1 MDGMAS
7 TIVQS
12 PPRPAALI
20 PPGAQP
26 GVQADM
32 RPAPQFPPPNRPR
45 RFGIAVR
52 IALGLSVMALLVVLI
67 GGVSMSSFRLFRAEV
82 TALSTNTLPEVIA
95 SADLHGSLQKLVAQL
110 PQLAAASSTPQRRS
124 IYDGLV
130 TELDS
135 MQLLVAR
142 MRGLLKEDG
151 TEDGERD
158 GNVRL
163 LEQTRST
170 LLILAATVADLN
182 AEVTRQIDHGDR
194 QAEAARGLSR
204 LAASM
209 ESMPDTGAWAAR
221 IGALMA
227 RAAGATQLDH
237 LSRLK
242 GEARAAER
250 TLAELALLSGTVP
263 DPTGQMMSTVQE
275 ELFSLLIAPGGL
287 FHSAIDRL
295 QARNRAQ
302 ALTGQARVLVETV
315 ERSTR
320 ALYDSIRDRSA
331 ERTDALA
338 QLIAERSR
346 TVMMLAGASI
356 ILAVGV
362 YFIFRRFLSSR
373 LVAMNRAVLA
383 RLSAGHGQIG
393 RDGGRESGR
402 DGARPR
408 ADGAAAAAPDPAA
421 QGAVPVPVDGD
432 DEITDIGASIRYF
445 IEEIDRRQRAL
456 AENERRFRDLVEGSI
471 QGIIIHRDFHPLY
484 ANDSFATMLGLT
496 VAEVMALPSLL
507 SLVPVEERNG
517 LIDNYDR
524 LLDGGAATPRR
535 RIRACR
541 PDGGSLWVEL
551 TGRRVDW
558 MDGPAIQAVVV
569 DVTREVEAEN
579 ALVQSRDAAE
589 RALCELKATQA
600 SLIQAEKM
608 ASLGQLVA
616 GVAHEVNTPIGIT
629 ITGASQLQ
637 ALIEELSDRHTAGA
651 LKKSDFQRFL
661 GDGMEMANLILS
673 NSTRAAN
680 LVQSF
685 KLVAVDQS
693 SDERRA
699 FLLRDYIDELLRS
712 LHPTYKARAA
722 LSISVDCPVDLELD
736 GYPGALSQILTNLIM
751 NALIHALDPE
761 QPGRIA
767 IVARPC
773 AGDMVEL
780 TVADDGNGIAPE
792 VLPKIFDPF
801 FTTRRGSGGSGLGL
815 HIVYNLVTGRL
826 HGTIGVESHPGQGTR
841 FTLRFPRVIDAT

>member
-7 TIVQS
+7 SIAES
-12 PPRPAALI
+12 PPRPGALI
-20 PPGAQP
+20 QSGAPPGAQP
-26 GVQADM
+26 QA
-32 RPAPQFPPPNRPR
+32 RPSPQFPPNRPR

-52 IALGLSVMALLVVLI
+52 ITLGLSVMALLVVLI

-82 TALSTNTLPEVIA
+82 TALSANTLPEVIA

-110 PQLAAASSTPQRRS
+110 PQLAAATSTPQRRS

-142 MRGLLKEDG
+142 MRGLMKESGND
-151 TEDGERD
+151 DVERD

-182 AEVTRQIDHGDR
+182 AEVTRQIEYGDR

-250 TLAELALLSGTVP
+250 TLAELARLSADAP

-275 ELFSLLIAPGGL
+275 ELFSLLIAPGGV

-320 ALYDSIRDRSA
+320 TLYDSIRDQSA
-331 ERTDALA
+331 QRTDALA
-338 QLIAERSR
+338 ELIAERSR
-346 TVMMLAGASI
+346 TVMILAGASI
-356 ILAVGV
+356 ILAVCV

-383 RLSAGHGQIG
+383 RLSAGHADAG
-393 RDGGRESGR
+393 RHRAAGTALHASGTQVQ
-402 DGARPR
+402 A
-408 ADGAAAAAPDPAA
+408 
-421 QGAVPVPVDGD
+421 PVPVDGD

-445 IEEIDRRQRAL
+445 IDEIDRRQQAL

-484 ANDSFATMLGLT
+484 ANDSFAAMLGLT
-496 VAEVMALPSLL
+496 VADVMALPSLL
-507 SLVPVEERNG
+507 ALVPVEERNG

-524 LLDGGAATPRR
+524 LLDGGSTPRR

-579 ALVQSRDAAE
+579 ALRQSRDAAE

-637 ALIEELSDRHTAGA
+637 ALIGELSDRHAASA

-661 GDGMEMANLILS
+661 SDGMEMANLILS

-712 LHPTYKARAA
+712 LHPTYKARTA
-722 LSISVDCPVDLELD
+722 LTISVDCPADLELD

-767 IVARPC
+767 ISARPC

-780 TVADDGNGIAPE
+780 SVADDGNGIAPE
-792 VLPKIFDPF
+792 VLPKVFDPF

-826 HGTIGVESHPGQGTR
+826 HGTIGVESRPGHGTR
-841 FTLRFPRVIDAT
+841 FTLRFPRVTDPA

>member
-1 MDGMAS
+1 MDGQLSSSLSSS
-7 TIVQS
+7 TVPGILQSSSAILQSTSAIVQS
-12 PPRPAALI
+12 PVRAAALTA
-20 PPGAQP
+20 PAPGAAP
-26 GVQADM
+26 G
-32 RPAPQFPPPNRPR
+32 PQTPPPIRTR

-52 IALGLSVMALLVVLI
+52 ITLGLSVMALLVVLI

-82 TALSTNTLPEVIA
+82 TVLSTNTLPEVIT
-95 SADLHGSLQKLVAQL
+95 SAELHGSLQKLVAQL
-110 PQLAAASSTPQRRS
+110 PQLAAANSTPQRRS

-142 MRGLLKEDG
+142 MRGLMKDNHGDG
-151 TEDGERD
+151 HGDGDGKERD

-182 AEVTRQIDHGDR
+182 AEVTRQIDYGDR
-194 QAEAARGLSR
+194 QAEAARALGR
-204 LAASM
+204 LATSM
-209 ESMPDTGAWAAR
+209 ESMPETGAWAAR

-227 RAAGATQLDH
+227 RAAGAMQLDH

-242 GEARAAER
+242 GEARAVER
-250 TLAELALLSGTVP
+250 TLAELARLSSGAP
-263 DPTGQMMSTVQE
+263 DPTGQMISTVQE
-275 ELFSLLIAPGGL
+275 ELFSLLVAPGGM
-287 FHSAIDRL
+287 FESAIDRL

-302 ALTGQARVLVETV
+302 ALTGQAQVLVETV
-315 ERSTR
+315 ERSTG
-320 ALYDSIRDRSA
+320 ALYDSIRDQSA

-338 QLIAERSR
+338 ELIAERTR

-356 ILAVGV
+356 LLAVGV

-383 RLSAGHGQIG
+383 RLSGNRPVAGGA
-393 RDGGRESGR
+393 GGT
-402 DGARPR
+402 
-408 ADGAAAAAPDPAA
+408 
-421 QGAVPVPVDGD
+421 VPVPVDGD

-445 IEEIDRRQRAL
+445 IDEIDRRQQAL
-456 AENERRFRDLVEGSI
+456 ADNERRFRDLVEGSI
-471 QGIIIHRDFHPLY
+471 QGIIIHRDFHALY
-484 ANDSFATMLGLT
+484 ANDSFAAMLGLT

-507 SLVPVEERNG
+507 SIVAVEARQSM
-517 LIDNYDR
+517 IDNYDH
-524 LLDGGAATPRR
+524 LLEGGQTTPRR

-541 PDGGSLWVEL
+541 PDGAELWVEL

-558 MDGPAIQAVVV
+558 MDGPAVQAVVV

-579 ALVQSRDAAE
+579 ALRQSRDAAE
-589 RALCELKATQA
+589 RALGELKATQA

-637 ALIEELSDRHTAGA
+637 ALIGELSDRHTANA

-661 GDGMEMANLILS
+661 SDGMEMANLILS

-712 LHPTYKARAA
+712 LHPTYKARTA
-722 LSISVDCPVDLELD
+722 LTIDIDCPADLELD

-751 NALIHALDPE
+751 NALVHALDPE
-761 QPGRIA
+761 QPGCIA
-767 IVARPC
+767 IAARVID
-773 AGDMVEL
+773 GDMVEL
-780 TVADDGNGIAPE
+780 SIADDGAGIAPE
-792 VLPKIFDPF
+792 VLPKVFDPF
-801 FTTRRGSGGSGLGL
+801 FTTRRGAGGSGLGL

-826 HGTIGVESHPGQGTR
+826 HGTIGVESRPGDGTR
-841 FTLRFPRVIDAT
+841 FTLRFPRVTAAA

>member
-1 MDGMAS
+1 MSGLSSTALPAS
-7 TIVQS
+7 DAVVIDNTA
-12 PPRPAALI
+12 RR
-20 PPGAQP
+20 
-26 GVQADM
+26 M
-32 RPAPQFPPPNRPR
+32 PQTPPPKRRR
-45 RFGIAVR
+45 RFGIALR
-52 IALGLSVMALLVVLI
+52 ITLGLSVMALLVLLI

-82 TALSTNTLPEVIA
+82 AVLSTNTLPEVIT
-95 SADLHGSLQKLVAQL
+95 SAELHGSLQKLVAQL
-110 PQLAAASSTPQRRS
+110 PQLAAAASTPQRRS

-142 MRGLLKEDG
+142 MRGLMKEGDPG
-151 TEDGERD
+151 AGERD

-182 AEVTRQIDHGDR
+182 AEVTRQIDYGDR
-194 QAEAARGLSR
+194 QAEAARALSR
-204 LAASM
+204 LAAAI

-242 GEARAAER
+242 GEARSAER
-250 TLAELALLSGTVP
+250 TLAELARLSGGAP

-275 ELFSLLIAPGGL
+275 ELFSLLVAPGGL
-287 FHSAIDRL
+287 FESAIDRL

-302 ALTGQARVLVETV
+302 ALTGQAQVLVETV

-320 ALYDSIRDRSA
+320 ALYNSIRDQSA

-338 QLIAERSR
+338 ALIAERTR
-346 TVMMLAGASI
+346 TVMVLAATSLL
-356 ILAVGV
+356 LAVCV
-362 YFIFRRFLSSR
+362 YFFFRRFLSTR

-383 RLSAGHGQIG
+383 RLSGNRQPPHCGI
-393 RDGGRESGR
+393 
-402 DGARPR
+402 
-408 ADGAAAAAPDPAA
+408 AAPAGLP
-421 QGAVPVPVDGD
+421 VRVPVDGD

-445 IEEIDRRQRAL
+445 IEEIDRRQQAL
-456 AENERRFRDLVEGSI
+456 ADNERRFRDLVEGSI
-471 QGIIIHRDFHPLY
+471 QGIVIHRDFHVLY
-484 ANDSFATMLGLT
+484 ANDSFAAMLGMT
-496 VAEVMALPSLL
+496 VAEVVALPSLL
-507 SLVPVEERNG
+507 SVVAATERQA
-517 LIDNYDR
+517 LIEGYDR
-524 LLDGGAATPRR
+524 LLENGQSTPRR

-541 PDGGSLWVEL
+541 SDGAGLWVEL

-569 DVTREVEAEN
+569 DVTREVEAEH
-579 ALVQSRDAAE
+579 ALRQSRDAAE
-589 RALCELKATQA
+589 RALDELKATQA

-637 ALIEELSDRHTAGA
+637 TLIGELSDRHTANA

-661 GDGMEMANLILS
+661 SDGMEMASLILS

-693 SDERRA
+693 SDERRP

-712 LHPTYKARAA
+712 LHPTYKARTA
-722 LSISVDCPVDLELD
+722 LTIDVACPADLELD

-751 NALIHALDPE
+751 NALVHALDPE

-767 IVARPC
+767 IAARLLGP
-773 AGDMVEL
+773 DMVEL
-780 TVADDGNGIAPE
+780 SVGDDGNGIAPD

-801 FTTRRGSGGSGLGL
+801 FTTRRGAGGSGLGL

-826 HGTIGVESHPGQGTR
+826 HGTIGVESHPGEGTR
-841 FTLRFPRVIDAT
+841 FTLRFPRVTATA

>member
-1 MDGMAS
+1 MDGLSS
-7 TIVQS
+7 TALSS
-12 PPRPAALI
+12 PPLPARDAAVMDDTARRK
-20 PPGAQP
+20 P
-26 GVQADM
+26 QA
-32 RPAPQFPPPNRPR
+32 PPPNGRR

-52 IALGLSVMALLVVLI
+52 ITLGLSVMALLVLLI

-82 TALSTNTLPEVIA
+82 AALSTNTLPEVIT
-95 SADLHGSLQKLVAQL
+95 SAELHGSLQKLVAQL
-110 PQLAAASSTPQRRS
+110 PQLAAAASTPQRRS

-142 MRGLLKEDG
+142 MRGLMKEGDPG
-151 TEDGERD
+151 AGERD

-182 AEVTRQIDHGDR
+182 AEVTRQIEYGDR
-194 QAEAARGLSR
+194 QAEAARALSR
-204 LAASM
+204 LAAAI

-227 RAAGATQLDH
+227 RAAGATQLEH

-242 GEARAAER
+242 GEARSAER
-250 TLAELALLSGTVP
+250 TLAELARLSGGAP

-275 ELFSLLIAPGGL
+275 ELFSLLVAPGGL
-287 FHSAIDRL
+287 FESAIDRL

-302 ALTGQARVLVETV
+302 ALTGQAQVLVETV

-320 ALYDSIRDRSA
+320 TLYDSIRDQSA

-338 QLIAERSR
+338 ALIAERTR
-346 TVMMLAGASI
+346 TVMMLAGTSLL
-356 ILAVGV
+356 LAVCV
-362 YFIFRRFLSSR
+362 YFFFRRFLSTR

-383 RLSAGHGQIG
+383 RLSGNRQLPHG
-393 RDGGRESGR
+393 
-402 DGARPR
+402 
-408 ADGAAAAAPDPAA
+408 GAAAPVDPP
-421 QGAVPVPVDGD
+421 VPVPVDGD

-445 IEEIDRRQRAL
+445 IDEIDRRQQAL
-456 AENERRFRDLVEGSI
+456 ADNERRFRDLVEGSI
-471 QGIIIHRDFHPLY
+471 QGIVIHRDFHVLY
-484 ANDSFATMLGLT
+484 ANDSFAAMLGMT
-496 VAEVMALPSLL
+496 VAEVVALPSLL
-507 SLVPVEERNG
+507 SVVAVTERQR
-517 LIDNYDR
+517 LIENYDR
-524 LLDGGAATPRR
+524 LLENGQSTPRR

-541 PDGGSLWVEL
+541 PDGAGLWVEL

-569 DVTREVEAEN
+569 DVTREVEAEH
-579 ALVQSRDAAE
+579 ALRQSRDAAE
-589 RALCELKATQA
+589 RALDELKATQA

-637 ALIEELSDRHTAGA
+637 ALIGELSDRHTANA

-661 GDGMEMANLILS
+661 SDGMEMANLILS

-693 SDERRA
+693 SDERRP

-712 LHPTYKARAA
+712 LHPTYKARIA
-722 LSISVDCPVDLELD
+722 LTIDVACPADLELD

-751 NALIHALDPE
+751 NALVHALDPE
-761 QPGRIA
+761 KPGRIA
-767 IVARPC
+767 IAARMLGP
-773 AGDMVEL
+773 DMVEL
-780 TVADDGNGIAPE
+780 SVADDGNGIAAD

-801 FTTRRGSGGSGLGL
+801 FTTRRGAGGSGLGL

-826 HGTIGVESHPGQGTR
+826 HGTIGVESRPGEGTR
-841 FTLRFPRVIDAT
+841 FTLRFPRVTAAT

>member
-1 MDGMAS
+1 MDGQLS
-7 TIVQS
+7 TSLSPSAVRSTANTVRSTANTVRSTSNTVRSTSTVVQS
-12 PPRPAALI
+12 PARAATL
-20 PPGAQP
+20 
-26 GVQADM
+26 
-32 RPAPQFPPPNRPR
+32 PAPATGVTPGPQTPPNRTR

-52 IALGLSVMALLVVLI
+52 ITLGLSVMALLVVLI

-82 TALSTNTLPEVIA
+82 TALSSNTLPEVIT
-95 SADLHGSLQKLVAQL
+95 SAELHGSLQKLVAQL
-110 PQLAAASSTPQRRS
+110 PQLAAATSTPQRRS

-142 MRGLLKEDG
+142 MRGLMKEDVG
-151 TEDGERD
+151 DGKKRD

-182 AEVTRQIDHGDR
+182 AEVTRQIDYGDR
-194 QAEAARGLSR
+194 QAEAARALGR

-209 ESMPDTGAWAAR
+209 ESMPETGAWAAR

-227 RAAGATQLDH
+227 RAAGAMQLDH

-242 GEARAAER
+242 GEARSVER
-250 TLAELALLSGTVP
+250 ALADLSRLSAGAP
-263 DPTGQMMSTVQE
+263 DTTGQMMSTVQE
-275 ELFSLLIAPGGL
+275 ELFSLLVAQGGM
-287 FHSAIDRL
+287 FESAIDRL

-302 ALTGQARVLVETV
+302 ALTGQAQVLVETV
-315 ERSTR
+315 ERSTG
-320 ALYDSIRDRSA
+320 ALYDSIRDQSA

-338 QLIAERSR
+338 ELIAERTR

-356 ILAVGV
+356 LLAVGV

-383 RLSAGHGQIG
+383 RLSGNRQAGG
-393 RDGGRESGR
+393 
-402 DGARPR
+402 
-408 ADGAAAAAPDPAA
+408 GAA
-421 QGAVPVPVDGD
+421 GTVPVPVDGD

-445 IEEIDRRQRAL
+445 IDEIDRRQQAL
-456 AENERRFRDLVEGSI
+456 ADNERRFRDLVEGSI
-471 QGIIIHRDFHPLY
+471 QGIIIHRDFHALY
-484 ANDSFATMLGLT
+484 ANDSFAAMLGLT

-507 SLVPVEERNG
+507 SVVAVEARQSM
-517 LIDNYDR
+517 IDNYDH
-524 LLDGGAATPRR
+524 LLEGGQSTPRR

-541 PDGGSLWVEL
+541 PDGAELWVEL

-558 MDGPAIQAVVV
+558 MDGPAVQAVVV

-579 ALVQSRDAAE
+579 ALRQSRDAAE
-589 RALCELKATQA
+589 RALDELRATQA

-637 ALIEELSDRHTAGA
+637 ALIGELSDRHTANA

-661 GDGMEMANLILS
+661 SDGMEMANLILS

-712 LHPTYKARAA
+712 LHPTYKTRTA
-722 LSISVDCPVDLELD
+722 LTIDIDCPADLELD
-736 GYPGALSQILTNLIM
+736 GYPGALSQILTNLVM
-751 NALIHALDPE
+751 NALVHALDPE
-761 QPGRIA
+761 QPGRITIA
-767 IVARPC
+767 ARVMD
-773 AGDMVEL
+773 GDMVEL
-780 TVADDGNGIAPE
+780 SIGDDGAGIAPE
-792 VLPKIFDPF
+792 VLPKVFDPF

-826 HGTIGVESHPGQGTR
+826 HGTIGVESRPGEGTR
-841 FTLRFPRVIDAT
+841 FTLRFPRVTAAA

>member
-7 TIVQS
+7 SIAES
-12 PPRPAALI
+12 PPRSGALTR
-20 PPGAQP
+20 PGPQPGTLPGA
-26 GVQADM
+26 
-32 RPAPQFPPPNRPR
+32 RPSPQFPPPNRPR

-52 IALGLSVMALLVVLI
+52 ITLGLSVMALLVVLI
-67 GGVSMSSFRLFRAEV
+67 GVVSMSSFRLFRAEV
-82 TALSTNTLPEVIA
+82 TALSTTTLPEVIA

-110 PQLAAASSTPQRRS
+110 PQLAAATSTPQRRS

-142 MRGLLKEDG
+142 MRGLMKESG
-151 TEDGERD
+151 NEDGERD

-182 AEVTRQIDHGDR
+182 AEVTRQIDYGDR

-204 LAASM
+204 LAASI
-209 ESMPDTGAWAAR
+209 ESMPDTGAWAVR

-250 TLAELALLSGTVP
+250 TLADLARLSADAP
-263 DPTGQMMSTVQE
+263 DTTGQMMSTVQE
-275 ELFSLLIAPGGL
+275 ELFSLLVAPGGL

-320 ALYDSIRDRSA
+320 TLYDSIRDQSA
-331 ERTDALA
+331 QRTDALA
-338 QLIAERSR
+338 ELIAERSR

-356 ILAVGV
+356 ILAICV
-362 YFIFRRFLSSR
+362 YFIFRHFLSSR

-383 RLSAGHGQIG
+383 RLSASQEDAG
-393 RDGGRESGR
+393 RQRS
-402 DGARPR
+402 
-408 ADGAAAAAPDPAA
+408 DGAAPA
-421 QGAVPVPVDGD
+421 GPGTKGPVPMPVPVPVDGD
-432 DEITDIGASIRYF
+432 DEITDIGGSIRFF
-445 IEEIDRRQRAL
+445 IDEIDRRQRAL

-484 ANDSFATMLGLT
+484 ANDSFAAMLGLT

-507 SLVPVEERNG
+507 SLVPVDERNG

-524 LLDGGAATPRR
+524 LLDGGSTPRR

-579 ALVQSRDAAE
+579 ALRQSRDAAE

-637 ALIEELSDRHTAGA
+637 ALIEELSQRHAAGA

-661 GDGMEMANLILS
+661 SDGVEMANLILS

-712 LHPTYKARAA
+712 LHPTYKTRAA
-722 LSISVDCPVDLELD
+722 LTIAVDCPADLELD

-767 IVARPC
+767 ISARPC

-780 TVADDGNGIAPE
+780 SVADDGNGIAAE

-841 FTLRFPRVIDAT
+841 FTLHFPRVIDAA

>member
-1 MDGMAS
+1 MSGLSSTALPAS
-7 TIVQS
+7 DAVVIDNTA
-12 PPRPAALI
+12 RR
-20 PPGAQP
+20 
-26 GVQADM
+26 M
-32 RPAPQFPPPNRPR
+32 PQTPPPKRRR
-45 RFGIAVR
+45 RFGIALR
-52 IALGLSVMALLVVLI
+52 ITLGLSVMALLVLLI

-82 TALSTNTLPEVIA
+82 AALSTNTLPEVIT
-95 SADLHGSLQKLVAQL
+95 SAELHGSLQKLVAQL
-110 PQLAAASSTPQRRS
+110 PQLAAAASTPQRRS

-142 MRGLLKEDG
+142 MRGLMKEGDPG
-151 TEDGERD
+151 AGERD

-182 AEVTRQIDHGDR
+182 AEVTRQIDYGDR
-194 QAEAARGLSR
+194 QAEAARALSR
-204 LAASM
+204 LAAAI

-242 GEARAAER
+242 GEARSAER
-250 TLAELALLSGTVP
+250 TLAELARLSGGAP

-275 ELFSLLIAPGGL
+275 ELFSLLVSPGGL
-287 FHSAIDRL
+287 FESAIDRL

-302 ALTGQARVLVETV
+302 ALTGQAQVLVETV

-320 ALYDSIRDRSA
+320 TLYDSIRDQSA

-338 QLIAERSR
+338 ALIAERTR
-346 TVMMLAGASI
+346 TVMVLAGTSLL
-356 ILAVGV
+356 LAVCV
-362 YFIFRRFLSSR
+362 YFFFRRFLSTR

-383 RLSAGHGQIG
+383 RLSGNRQPPHCGI
-393 RDGGRESGR
+393 
-402 DGARPR
+402 
-408 ADGAAAAAPDPAA
+408 AAPAGLPVPVDQP
-421 QGAVPVPVDGD
+421 VPVPVDGD

-445 IEEIDRRQRAL
+445 IEEIDRRQQAL
-456 AENERRFRDLVEGSI
+456 ADNERRFRDLVEGSI
-471 QGIIIHRDFHPLY
+471 QGIVIHRDFHVLY
-484 ANDSFATMLGLT
+484 ANDSFAAMLGMT
-496 VAEVMALPSLL
+496 VTEVVALPSLL
-507 SLVPVEERNG
+507 SVVVATERQA
-517 LIDNYDR
+517 LIEGYDR
-524 LLDGGAATPRR
+524 LLENGQSTPRR

-541 PDGGSLWVEL
+541 SDGAGLWVEL

-569 DVTREVEAEN
+569 DVTREVEAEH
-579 ALVQSRDAAE
+579 ALRQSRDAAE
-589 RALCELKATQA
+589 RALDQLKATQA

-637 ALIEELSDRHTAGA
+637 ALIGELSDRHTANA

-661 GDGMEMANLILS
+661 SDGMEMASLILS

-693 SDERRA
+693 SDERRP

-712 LHPTYKARAA
+712 LHPTYKARTA
-722 LSISVDCPVDLELD
+722 LAIDVACPADLELD

-751 NALIHALDPE
+751 NALVHALDPE

-767 IVARPC
+767 IAARLLGP
-773 AGDMVEL
+773 DMVEL
-780 TVADDGNGIAPE
+780 SVADDGNGIAPD

-801 FTTRRGSGGSGLGL
+801 FTTRRGAGGSGLGL

-826 HGTIGVESHPGQGTR
+826 HGTIVVDSRPGEGTR
-841 FTLRFPRVIDAT
+841 FTLRFPRVTAGA

>member
-1 MDGMAS
+1 MPVHDAAVIDN
-7 TIVQS
+7 TARR
-12 PPRPAALI
+12 RP
-20 PPGAQP
+20 
-26 GVQADM
+26 QA
-32 RPAPQFPPPNRPR
+32 PPPSRRR

-52 IALGLSVMALLVVLI
+52 ITLGLSVMALLVLLI

-82 TALSTNTLPEVIA
+82 AALSTNTLPEVIT
-95 SADLHGSLQKLVAQL
+95 SAELHGSLQKLVAQL
-110 PQLAAASSTPQRRS
+110 PQLAAAASTPQRRS

-142 MRGLLKEDG
+142 MRGLMKEGDPG
-151 TEDGERD
+151 AGERD

-182 AEVTRQIDHGDR
+182 AEVTRQIDYGDR
-194 QAEAARGLSR
+194 QAEAARALSR
-204 LAASM
+204 LAAAI

-242 GEARAAER
+242 GEARSAER
-250 TLAELALLSGTVP
+250 TLAELARLSGGAP

-275 ELFSLLIAPGGL
+275 ELFSLLVAPGGL
-287 FHSAIDRL
+287 FESAIDRL

-302 ALTGQARVLVETV
+302 ALTGQAQVLVETV

-320 ALYDSIRDRSA
+320 TLYDSIRDQSA

-338 QLIAERSR
+338 ALIAERTR
-346 TVMMLAGASI
+346 TVMVLAGTSLL
-356 ILAVGV
+356 LAVCV
-362 YFIFRRFLSSR
+362 YFFFRRFLSTR

-383 RLSAGHGQIG
+383 RLSGSRQSLHRGI
-393 RDGGRESGR
+393 
-402 DGARPR
+402 
-408 ADGAAAAAPDPAA
+408 AAPAGPP
-421 QGAVPVPVDGD
+421 VPVPVDGD

-445 IEEIDRRQRAL
+445 IEEIDRRQQAV
-456 AENERRFRDLVEGSI
+456 ADNERRFRDLVEGSI
-471 QGIIIHRDFHPLY
+471 QGIVIHRDFHVLY
-484 ANDSFATMLGLT
+484 ANDSFAAMLGMT
-496 VAEVMALPSLL
+496 VAEVVALPSLL
-507 SLVPVEERNG
+507 SVVAVAERQA
-517 LIDNYDR
+517 LIEGYDR
-524 LLDGGAATPRR
+524 LLENGQSTPRR

-541 PDGGSLWVEL
+541 SDGAGLWVEL

-569 DVTREVEAEN
+569 DVTREVEAEH
-579 ALVQSRDAAE
+579 ALRQSRDAAE
-589 RALCELKATQA
+589 RALDELKATQA

-637 ALIEELSDRHTAGA
+637 ALIGELSDRHTANA

-661 GDGMEMANLILS
+661 SDGMEMASLILS

-693 SDERRA
+693 SDERRP

-712 LHPTYKARAA
+712 LHPTYKARTA
-722 LSISVDCPVDLELD
+722 LAIDVACPADLELD

-751 NALIHALDPE
+751 NALVHALDPE

-767 IVARPC
+767 IAARLLGP
-773 AGDMVEL
+773 DMVEL
-780 TVADDGNGIAPE
+780 SVGDDGNGIAPD

-801 FTTRRGSGGSGLGL
+801 FTTRRGAGGSGLGL

-826 HGTIGVESHPGQGTR
+826 HGTIGVESRPGEGTR
-841 FTLRFPRVIDAT
+841 FTLRFPRVTAGA

>member
-1 MDGMAS
+1 MDGFS
-7 TIVQS
+7 TTALPV
-12 PPRPAALI
+12 PDTAALDRTMRRE
-20 PPGAQP
+20 P
-26 GVQADM
+26 QA
-32 RPAPQFPPPNRPR
+32 PPPNRMR

-52 IALGLSVMALLVVLI
+52 ITLGLSVMALLVVLI

-82 TALSTNTLPEVIA
+82 TALSANTLPEVIT
-95 SADLHGSLQKLVAQL
+95 SAELHGSLQKLVAQL
-110 PQLAAASSTPQRRS
+110 PQLAAANSTPQRRS

-142 MRGLLKEDG
+142 MRGLIKESHEDG
-151 TEDGERD
+151 KERD

-182 AEVTRQIDHGDR
+182 AEVTRQIEHGDR
-194 QAEAARGLSR
+194 QAEAARALGR

-209 ESMPDTGAWAAR
+209 ENMPDTGAWAAR

-227 RAAGATQLDH
+227 RAAGAMQLDH

-242 GEARAAER
+242 GEARAVEHA
-250 TLAELALLSGTVP
+250 LAQLARLSAGAP

-275 ELFSLLIAPGGL
+275 ELFSLLVAPGGM
-287 FHSAIDRL
+287 FESAIDRL

-302 ALTGQARVLVETV
+302 ALTGQAQVLVETV
-315 ERSTR
+315 ERSTG
-320 ALYDSIRDRSA
+320 ALYDSIRDQSA

-338 QLIAERSR
+338 ELIAERTH
-346 TVMMLAGASI
+346 TVMLLAGASI
-356 ILAVGV
+356 LLAVCV

-373 LVAMNRAVLA
+373 LVAMNRAVLT
-383 RLSAGHGQIG
+383 RLSGNRQAGG
-393 RDGGRESGR
+393 
-402 DGARPR
+402 
-408 ADGAAAAAPDPAA
+408 GAAGTVPA
-421 QGAVPVPVDGD
+421 PVPVDGD

-445 IEEIDRRQRAL
+445 IDEIDRRQQAL
-456 AENERRFRDLVEGSI
+456 ADNERRFRDLVEGSI
-471 QGIIIHRDFHPLY
+471 QGIIVHRDFHALY
-484 ANDSFATMLGLT
+484 ANDSFAAMLGLT

-507 SLVPVEERNG
+507 SVVAVEARQSM
-517 LIDNYDR
+517 IDNYDR
-524 LLDGGAATPRR
+524 LLEGGQSTPRR

-541 PDGGSLWVEL
+541 PDGAELWVEL

-558 MDGPAIQAVVV
+558 RDGPAVQAVVV

-579 ALVQSRDAAE
+579 ALRQSRDAAE
-589 RALCELKATQA
+589 RALGELKATQA

-637 ALIEELSDRHTAGA
+637 ALIGELSDRHTANA

-661 GDGMEMANLILS
+661 SDGMEMASLILS

-685 KLVAVDQS
+685 KMVAVDQS

-722 LSISVDCPVDLELD
+722 LTIDIDCPADLELD

-751 NALIHALDPE
+751 NALVHALDPE
-761 QPGRIA
+761 EPGRIA
-767 IVARPC
+767 IAARVME
-773 AGDMVEL
+773 GDMVEL
-780 TVADDGNGIAPE
+780 AIGDNGAGIAPE
-792 VLPKIFDPF
+792 VLPKVFDPF

-826 HGTIGVESHPGQGTR
+826 HGTIGVESRPGEGTR
-841 FTLRFPRVIDAT
+841 FTLRFPRVTAAA

>member
-1 MDGMAS
+1 MSGLSSTALPAS
-7 TIVQS
+7 DAVVIDNTA
-12 PPRPAALI
+12 RR
-20 PPGAQP
+20 
-26 GVQADM
+26 M
-32 RPAPQFPPPNRPR
+32 PQTPPPKRRR

-52 IALGLSVMALLVVLI
+52 ITLGLSVMALLVLLI

-82 TALSTNTLPEVIA
+82 AALSTNTLPEVIT
-95 SADLHGSLQKLVAQL
+95 SAELHGSLQKLVAQL
-110 PQLAAASSTPQRRS
+110 PQLAAAASTPQRRS

-142 MRGLLKEDG
+142 MRGLMKEGDPG
-151 TEDGERD
+151 AGERD

-182 AEVTRQIDHGDR
+182 AEVTRQIDYGDR
-194 QAEAARGLSR
+194 QAEAARALSR
-204 LAASM
+204 LAAAI

-242 GEARAAER
+242 GEARSAER
-250 TLAELALLSGTVP
+250 TLAELARLSGGAP

-275 ELFSLLIAPGGL
+275 ELFSLLVAPGGL
-287 FHSAIDRL
+287 FESAIDRL

-302 ALTGQARVLVETV
+302 ALTGQAQVLVETV

-320 ALYDSIRDRSA
+320 ALYDSIRDQSA

-338 QLIAERSR
+338 ALIAERTR
-346 TVMMLAGASI
+346 TVMVLAATSLL
-356 ILAVGV
+356 LAVCV
-362 YFIFRRFLSSR
+362 YFFFRRFLSTR

-383 RLSAGHGQIG
+383 RLSGNRQSPHCGI
-393 RDGGRESGR
+393 
-402 DGARPR
+402 
-408 ADGAAAAAPDPAA
+408 AAPAGLP
-421 QGAVPVPVDGD
+421 VPVPVDGD

-445 IEEIDRRQRAL
+445 IEEIDRRQQAL
-456 AENERRFRDLVEGSI
+456 ADNERRFRDLVEGSI
-471 QGIIIHRDFHPLY
+471 QGIVIHRDFHVLY
-484 ANDSFATMLGLT
+484 ANDSFAAMLGMT
-496 VAEVMALPSLL
+496 VTEVVALPSLL
-507 SLVPVEERNG
+507 SVVAATERQA
-517 LIDNYDR
+517 LIEGYDR
-524 LLDGGAATPRR
+524 LLENGQSTPRR

-541 PDGGSLWVEL
+541 SDGAGLWVEL

-569 DVTREVEAEN
+569 DVTREVEAEH
-579 ALVQSRDAAE
+579 ALRQSRDAAE
-589 RALCELKATQA
+589 RALDQLKATQA

-637 ALIEELSDRHTAGA
+637 ALIGELSDRHTANA

-661 GDGMEMANLILS
+661 SDGMEMASLILS

-693 SDERRA
+693 SDERRP

-712 LHPTYKARAA
+712 LHPTYKARTA
-722 LSISVDCPVDLELD
+722 LTIEVACPADLELD

-751 NALIHALDPE
+751 NALVHALDPE

-767 IVARPC
+767 IAARLLGP
-773 AGDMVEL
+773 DMVEL
-780 TVADDGNGIAPE
+780 SVGDDGNGIAPD

-801 FTTRRGSGGSGLGL
+801 FTTRRGAGGSGLGL

-826 HGTIGVESHPGQGTR
+826 HGTIGVESRPGEGTR
-841 FTLRFPRVIDAT
+841 FTLRFPRVTAAA

>member
-1 MDGMAS
+1 M
-7 TIVQS
+7 
-12 PPRPAALI
+12 PE
-20 PPGAQP
+20 PGARHHSQ
-26 GVQADM
+26 M
-32 RPAPQFPPPNRPR
+32 PPPNRTR
-45 RFGIAVR
+45 RFGITMR
-52 IALGLSVMALLVVLI
+52 ITLGLSVMALLVLLI
-67 GGVSMSSFRLFRAEV
+67 GGVSMSSFRLFRTEV
-82 TALSTNTLPEVIA
+82 TALSTNTLPEVIT
-95 SADLHGSLQKLVAQL
+95 SAELHGSLQKLVAQL
-110 PQLAAASSTPQRRS
+110 PQLATATSTPQRRS

-130 TELDS
+130 TELDA

-142 MRGLLKEDG
+142 MRGLMKESRADG
-151 TEDGERD
+151 GDHD

-182 AEVTRQIDHGDR
+182 AEVTRQIAYGDH
-194 QAEAARGLSR
+194 QAEAARALSR

-209 ESMPDTGAWAAR
+209 ESLPDTGAWAAR
-221 IGALMA
+221 VGALMA

-242 GEARAAER
+242 GEARSAER
-250 TLAELALLSGTVP
+250 ALSDLSRLPGGAT
-263 DPTGQMMSTVQE
+263 DSIGQMMSTIQD
-275 ELFSLLIAPGGL
+275 ELFSLLVAPDGL
-287 FHSAIDRL
+287 FESAIERL
-295 QARNRAQ
+295 QARNRSM
-302 ALTGQARVLVETV
+302 ALTGQAQVLVETV

-320 ALYDSIRDRSA
+320 ALYDSIRDQSA
-331 ERTDALA
+331 ERTEALVA
-338 QLIAERSR
+338 LIAERTR
-346 TVMMLAGASI
+346 AVMMLAGTSVV
-356 ILAVGV
+356 LAVCV

-383 RLSAGHGQIG
+383 RLSGQRELSHGM
-393 RDGGRESGR
+393 GGP
-402 DGARPR
+402 AT
-408 ADGAAAAAPDPAA
+408 APVPL
-421 QGAVPVPVDGD
+421 PVPVDGD

-445 IEEIDRRQRAL
+445 IEEIDRRQQAL
-456 AENERRFRDLVEGSI
+456 ADNERRFRDLVEGSI
-471 QGIIIHRDFHPLY
+471 QGIVIHRDFHPLY
-484 ANDSFATMLGLT
+484 ANDSFAAMLGLT
-496 VAEVMALPSLL
+496 VAEVLALPSLL
-507 SLVPVEERNG
+507 STAAVAERQPM
-517 LIDNYDR
+517 IDSYDR
-524 LLDGGAATPRR
+524 LLESGEPLPRR

-541 PDGGSLWVEL
+541 PDGAGLWVEM

-558 MDGPAIQAVVV
+558 LDGPAIQAVVV
-569 DVTREVEAEN
+569 DVTREVEAED
-579 ALVQSRDAAE
+579 ALRQSRDAAE
-589 RALCELKATQA
+589 RALWELKATQA

-637 ALIEELSDRHTAGA
+637 ALIGELSDRHTASA

-661 GDGMEMANLILS
+661 HDGMEMANLILS

-712 LHPTYKARAA
+712 LHPTYKARTA
-722 LSISVDCPVDLELD
+722 LTIAVDCPADLELD

-751 NALIHALDPE
+751 NALVHALDPD
-761 QPGRIA
+761 QPGRITIA
-767 IVARPC
+767 ARPLD
-773 AGDMVEL
+773 GDMVEL
-780 TVADDGNGIAPE
+780 SLGDDGNGIAPE
-792 VLPKIFDPF
+792 ILPKIFDPF

-826 HGTIGVESHPGQGTR
+826 HGGIGVESRPGEGTR
-841 FTLRFPRVIDAT
+841 FTLRFPRVTAAV

>member
-1 MDGMAS
+1 MDGLSS
-7 TIVQS
+7 TALSS
-12 PPRPAALI
+12 PPLPARDAAVMDGTARRK
-20 PPGAQP
+20 P
-26 GVQADM
+26 QA
-32 RPAPQFPPPNRPR
+32 PPPSRRR
-45 RFGIAVR
+45 RFGIALR
-52 IALGLSVMALLVVLI
+52 ITLGLSVMALLVLLI

-82 TALSTNTLPEVIA
+82 AALSTNTLPEVIT
-95 SADLHGSLQKLVAQL
+95 SAELHGSLQKLVAQL
-110 PQLAAASSTPQRRS
+110 PQLAGAASTPQRRS

-142 MRGLLKEDG
+142 MRGLMKEGDPG
-151 TEDGERD
+151 AGERD

-182 AEVTRQIDHGDR
+182 AEVTRQIDYGDR
-194 QAEAARGLSR
+194 QAEAARALSR
-204 LAASM
+204 LAAAI

-242 GEARAAER
+242 GEARSAER
-250 TLAELALLSGTVP
+250 TLAELARLSGGAP

-275 ELFSLLIAPGGL
+275 ELFSLLVAPGGL
-287 FHSAIDRL
+287 FESAIDRL

-302 ALTGQARVLVETV
+302 ALTGQAQVLVETV

-320 ALYDSIRDRSA
+320 ALYDSIRDQSA

-338 QLIAERSR
+338 ALIAERTR
-346 TVMMLAGASI
+346 TVMVLAATSLL
-356 ILAVGV
+356 LAVCV
-362 YFIFRRFLSSR
+362 YFFFRRFLSTR

-383 RLSAGHGQIG
+383 RLSGNRQSPQCGI
-393 RDGGRESGR
+393 
-402 DGARPR
+402 
-408 ADGAAAAAPDPAA
+408 AAPAGRPVPVDR
-421 QGAVPVPVDGD
+421 QVPVPVDGD

-445 IEEIDRRQRAL
+445 IEEIDRRQQAL
-456 AENERRFRDLVEGSI
+456 ADNERRFRDLVEGSI
-471 QGIIIHRDFHPLY
+471 QGIVIHRDFHVLY
-484 ANDSFATMLGLT
+484 ANDSFAAMLGMT
-496 VAEVMALPSLL
+496 VTEVVALPSLL
-507 SLVPVEERNG
+507 SVVATTERQA
-517 LIDNYDR
+517 LIEGYDR
-524 LLDGGAATPRR
+524 LLENGQSTPRR

-541 PDGGSLWVEL
+541 SDGAGLWVEL

-569 DVTREVEAEN
+569 DVTREVEAEH
-579 ALVQSRDAAE
+579 ALRQSRDAAE
-589 RALCELKATQA
+589 RALDELKATQA

-637 ALIEELSDRHTAGA
+637 ALIGELSDRHTANA

-661 GDGMEMANLILS
+661 SDGMEMASLILS

-693 SDERRA
+693 SDERRP

-712 LHPTYKARAA
+712 LHPTYKARTA
-722 LSISVDCPVDLELD
+722 LTIDVACPADLELD

-751 NALIHALDPE
+751 NALVHALDPE

-767 IVARPC
+767 IAARLLGP
-773 AGDMVEL
+773 DMVEL
-780 TVADDGNGIAPE
+780 SVGDDGNGIAPD

-801 FTTRRGSGGSGLGL
+801 FTTRRGAGGSGLGL

-826 HGTIGVESHPGQGTR
+826 HGAIGVESHPGEGTR
-841 FTLRFPRVIDAT
+841 FTLRFPRVTAGA

>member
-1 MDGMAS
+1 MAS
-7 TIVQS
+7 LIA
-12 PPRPAALI
+12 PIAAAASDALA
-20 PPGAQP
+20 GF
-26 GVQADM
+26 GT
-32 RPAPQFPPPNRPR
+32 APVPTPPPNRRR

-52 IALGLSVMALLVVLI
+52 ITIGLSVMALLVVLI
-67 GGVSMSSFRLFRAEV
+67 GGLSMSSFRLFRAEV
-82 TALSTNTLPEVIA
+82 TALSTNTLPEVIT

-110 PQLAAASSTPQRRS
+110 PQLAAATSTPQRRS

-142 MRGLLKEDG
+142 MRGLFKEGGVADA
-151 TEDGERD
+151 ERD

-182 AEVTRQIDHGDR
+182 AEVTRQIEYGDR
-194 QAEAARGLSR
+194 QTEAARGLGR
-204 LAASM
+204 LALSM
-209 ESMPDTGAWAAR
+209 DSTPDATGAWAVR
-221 IGALMA
+221 VGALMA
-227 RAAGATQLDH
+227 RVAGAMQLDH

-250 TLAELALLSGTVP
+250 TLTDLARIATNTP
-263 DPTGQMMSTVQE
+263 DPTGPLMATMQE
-275 ELFSLLIAPGGL
+275 ELSSLLVAPGGL
-287 FHSAIDRL
+287 FDSAVERL

-302 ALTGQARVLVETV
+302 ALTAQSRVLVETV

-320 ALYDSIRDRSA
+320 ALYDSIRDQSA

-338 QLIAERSR
+338 DLIAERTR
-346 TVMMLAGASI
+346 AVMMLAGASV
-356 ILAVGV
+356 ILAVCV

-373 LVAMNRAVLA
+373 LVALNRAVLA
-383 RLSAGHGQIG
+383 RSSGGASTAPAGP
-393 RDGGRESGR
+393 
-402 DGARPR
+402 ATAP
-408 ADGAAAAAPDPAA
+408 ADATAGI
-421 QGAVPVPVDGD
+421 PVDGD

-445 IEEIDRRQRAL
+445 IDEIDRRQRAL
-456 AENERRFRDLVEGSI
+456 ADNERRFRNLVEGSI
-471 QGIIIHRDFHPLY
+471 QGIIIHREFHAVY
-484 ANDSFATMLGLT
+484 ANDAFATMLGLSI
-496 VAEVMALPSLL
+496 ADVMALPSLL
-507 SLVPVEERNG
+507 ALVPVEERQP
-517 LIDNYDR
+517 LIDNYDQ
-524 LLDGGAATPRR
+524 LLAGGLPTQRR
-535 RIRACR
+535 RIRARR
-541 PDGGSLWVEL
+541 PDGAGLWVEL
-551 TGRRVDW
+551 SGRRVDW

-579 ALVQSRDAAE
+579 ALRQSRDAAE
-589 RALCELKATQA
+589 RALCALKATQT

-637 ALIEELSDRHTAGA
+637 TLIAELSDRHATAA

-661 GDGMEMANLILS
+661 SDGMEMANLILS

-685 KLVAVDQS
+685 KMVAVDQS

-699 FLLRDYIDELLRS
+699 FLLRDYIEELLRS
-712 LHPTYKARAA
+712 LHPTYKSRAA
-722 LSISVDCPVDLELD
+722 LTIAVDCPADLELD

-761 QPGRIA
+761 MPGRITIA
-767 IVARPC
+767 ARLAPDDG
-773 AGDMVEL
+773 AGPGAGLVEL
-780 TVADDGNGIAPE
+780 SVADDGNGIAAE

-826 HGTIGVESHPGQGTR
+826 HGTIAVDSTPAKGTR
-841 FTLRFPRVIDAT
+841 FTLRFPRVITAA

>member
-1 MDGMAS
+1 MAS
-7 TIVQS
+7 SIAER
-12 PPRPAALI
+12 PPRPGTLTQ
-20 PPGAQP
+20 PEPQPGAHP
-26 GVQADM
+26 QA
-32 RPAPQFPPPNRPR
+32 RQVPQFPPPNRPR

-52 IALGLSVMALLVVLI
+52 ITLGLSVMALLVVLI

-82 TALSTNTLPEVIA
+82 TALSTTTLPEVIA

-110 PQLAAASSTPQRRS
+110 PQLAAAPSSPQRRS

-142 MRGLLKEDG
+142 MRGLMKESG
-151 TEDGERD
+151 NEDGERD
-158 GNVRL
+158 DNIRL

-170 LLILAATVADLN
+170 LLILAASVADLN
-182 AEVTRQIDHGDR
+182 AEVTRQIEYGDR

-204 LAASM
+204 LAASI
-209 ESMPDTGAWAAR
+209 ESMPDTGAWAVR

-250 TLAELALLSGTVP
+250 TLADLARLSADAP
-263 DPTGQMMSTVQE
+263 DTTGQMMSTVQE

-320 ALYDSIRDRSA
+320 TLYDSIRDQSA
-331 ERTDALA
+331 QRTDALA
-338 QLIAERSR
+338 DLIAERSR

-356 ILAVGV
+356 ILAVCV
-362 YFIFRRFLSSR
+362 YFIFRHFLSSR
-373 LVAMNRAVLA
+373 LVAMNRAVVA
-383 RLSAGHGQIG
+383 RLSANQEGAG
-393 RDGGRESGR
+393 RQRT
-402 DGARPR
+402 DGAVPDRP
-408 ADGAAAAAPDPAA
+408 GTKI
-421 QGAVPVPVDGD
+421 PVPVDGD

-445 IEEIDRRQRAL
+445 IDEIDRRQRAL
-456 AENERRFRDLVEGSI
+456 ADNERRFRDLVEGSI

-496 VAEVMALPSLL
+496 VTEVMALPSLL
-507 SLVPVEERNG
+507 SLVPVDERNG
-517 LIDNYDR
+517 LIDNHDR
-524 LLDGGAATPRR
+524 LLDGGSTPRR

-579 ALVQSRDAAE
+579 ALRQSRDAAE

-637 ALIEELSDRHTAGA
+637 ALIEELSQRHAASA

-661 GDGMEMANLILS
+661 SDGMEMANLILS

-722 LSISVDCPVDLELD
+722 LTISVDCPVDLELD

-761 QPGRIA
+761 LPGRIA
-767 IVARPC
+767 ISARPC

-780 TVADDGNGIAPE
+780 SVADDGNGIAPE

-826 HGTIGVESHPGQGTR
+826 HGTIEVESRPGQGTR
-841 FTLRFPRVIDAT
+841 FTLRFPRVIDAA

>member
-7 TIVQS
+7 SIAQS
-12 PPRPAALI
+12 PPRPGTLIEPGTQPAA
-20 PPGAQP
+20 QQ
-26 GVQADM
+26 QA
-32 RPAPQFPPPNRPR
+32 RPSPQFPPPNRPR

-52 IALGLSVMALLVVLI
+52 ITLGLSVMALLVVLI
-67 GGVSMSSFRLFRAEV
+67 GVVSMSSFRLFRAEV
-82 TALSTNTLPEVIA
+82 TALSTTTLPEVIA

-110 PQLAAASSTPQRRS
+110 PQLAAATSTPQRRS

-142 MRGLLKEDG
+142 MRGLMKESG
-151 TEDGERD
+151 NEDGERD

-182 AEVTRQIDHGDR
+182 AEVTRQIDYGDR

-204 LAASM
+204 LAASI
-209 ESMPDTGAWAAR
+209 ESMPDTGAWAVR

-227 RAAGATQLDH
+227 RAAGASQLDH

-250 TLAELALLSGTVP
+250 TLADLARLSADAP
-263 DPTGQMMSTVQE
+263 DTTGQMMSTVQE
-275 ELFSLLIAPGGL
+275 ELFSLLIAPGGV

-320 ALYDSIRDRSA
+320 TLYDSIRDQSA
-331 ERTDALA
+331 QRTDALA
-338 QLIAERSR
+338 ELIAERSR

-356 ILAVGV
+356 ILAVCV
-362 YFIFRRFLSSR
+362 YFIFRHFLSSR

-383 RLSAGHGQIG
+383 RLSAGHADAG
-393 RDGGRESGR
+393 
-402 DGARPR
+402 RPR
-408 ADGAAAAAPDPAA
+408 TDGSVPASPA
-421 QGAVPVPVDGD
+421 TKVPVPVDGD

-445 IEEIDRRQRAL
+445 IDEIDRRQRAL
-456 AENERRFRDLVEGSI
+456 ADNERRFRDLVEGSI

-484 ANDSFATMLGLT
+484 ANDSFAAMLGLT

-507 SLVPVEERNG
+507 ALVPVEERNG
-517 LIDNYDR
+517 LINNYDR
-524 LLDGGAATPRR
+524 LLDGGSTPRR

-579 ALVQSRDAAE
+579 ALRQSRDAAE

-637 ALIEELSDRHTAGA
+637 ALIEELSQSHAAGA

-661 GDGMEMANLILS
+661 SDGMEMANLILS

-722 LSISVDCPVDLELD
+722 LTISVDCPADLELD

-767 IVARPC
+767 ISARPC
-773 AGDMVEL
+773 DGDMVEL
-780 TVADDGNGIAPE
+780 SVADDGNGIAPA

-826 HGTIGVESHPGQGTR
+826 HGTIGVESRPGQGTR
-841 FTLRFPRVIDAT
+841 FTLRFPQVIDAA

>member
-1 MDGMAS
+1 MAS
-7 TIVQS
+7 MIAQS
-12 PPRPAALI
+12 SPRTAVPVALPCAAQ
-20 PPGAQP
+20 PSGAQK
-26 GVQADM
+26 
-32 RPAPQFPPPNRPR
+32 PPPIRTR
-45 RFGIAVR
+45 RFGIAMR
-52 IALGLSVMALLVVLI
+52 ITLGLSVMALLVVLI

-82 TALSTNTLPEVIA
+82 TALSTSTLPEVIT
-95 SADLHGSLQKLVAQL
+95 SAELHGSLQKLVAQL
-110 PQLAAASSTPQRRS
+110 PQLAAAGSTPQRRS

-142 MRGLLKEDG
+142 MRGLMKDG
-151 TEDGERD
+151 DTGDVERD
-158 GNVRL
+158 RNIRL

-182 AEVTRQIDHGDR
+182 AEITRQIEYGDR
-194 QAEAARGLSR
+194 LAEAARGLSR
-204 LAASM
+204 LAVSM
-209 ESMPDTGAWAAR
+209 ESLPDTGAWAAR

-250 TLAELALLSGTVP
+250 TLADLARLTGGAP

-275 ELFSLLIAPGGL
+275 ELFSLLVAPGGL
-287 FHSAIDRL
+287 FESAIDRL

-320 ALYDSIRDRSA
+320 ALYDSIRDQSA
-331 ERTDALA
+331 ERTGALA
-338 QLIAERSR
+338 ELIADRTR
-346 TVMMLAGASI
+346 TVMMLAAASV

-362 YFIFRRFLSSR
+362 HFIFRRFLSSR

-383 RLSAGHGQIG
+383 RLSGGDVRNGQ
-393 RDGGRESGR
+393 
-402 DGARPR
+402 
-408 ADGAAAAAPDPAA
+408 DP
-421 QGAVPVPVDGD
+421 VPIPVPVDGD

-445 IEEIDRRQRAL
+445 IDEIDRRQRAL
-456 AENERRFRDLVEGSI
+456 ADNERRFRDLVEGSI
-471 QGIIIHRDFHPLY
+471 QGIVIHRDFHPLY
-484 ANDSFATMLGLT
+484 ANDSFAAMLGLT
-496 VAEVMALPSLL
+496 VADVIALPSLL
-507 SLVPVEERNG
+507 TLVPVEERQE

-524 LLDGGAATPRR
+524 LLDVGQASRRR
-535 RIRACR
+535 RIRARR
-541 PDGGSLWVEL
+541 PDGGGLWVEL

-558 MDGPAIQAVVV
+558 MDGHAIQAVVV

-579 ALVQSRDAAE
+579 ALRQSRDAAE
-589 RALCELKATQA
+589 RALGELKATQA

-637 ALIEELSDRHTAGA
+637 TLIEELSDRHAANA

-661 GDGMEMANLILS
+661 SDGMEMAALILS

-693 SDERRA
+693 SDERRP

-712 LHPTYKARAA
+712 LHPTYKARPA
-722 LSISVDCPVDLELD
+722 LTIAVDCPAELELD

-751 NALIHALDPE
+751 NALVHALDPE

-767 IVARPC
+767 IAAHPA

-780 TVADDGNGIAPE
+780 SVSDDGNGIAPE

-826 HGTIGVESHPGQGTR
+826 HGTIAAESRPGEGTR
-841 FTLRFPRVIDAT
+841 FTLRFPRITAA

>member
-1 MDGMAS
+1 MAS
-7 TIVQS
+7 SIAES
-12 PPRPAALI
+12 PPRPGTLI
-20 PPGAQP
+20 QPGAQP
-26 GVQADM
+26 GTQP
-32 RPAPQFPPPNRPR
+32 RFPPPNRPR

-52 IALGLSVMALLVVLI
+52 ITLGLSVMALLVVLI

-82 TALSTNTLPEVIA
+82 TALSTTTLPEVIA

-110 PQLAAASSTPQRRS
+110 PQLAAATSTPQRRS

-142 MRGLLKEDG
+142 MRGLMKESG
-151 TEDGERD
+151 NEDGERD

-182 AEVTRQIDHGDR
+182 AEVTRQIDYGDR

-204 LAASM
+204 LAASI
-209 ESMPDTGAWAAR
+209 ESMPDTGAWAVR

-227 RAAGATQLDH
+227 RAAGASQLDH

-250 TLAELALLSGTVP
+250 TLADLARLSADAP
-263 DPTGQMMSTVQE
+263 DATGQMMSTVQE
-275 ELFSLLIAPGGL
+275 ELFSLLIAPGGV

-320 ALYDSIRDRSA
+320 TLNDSIRDQSA
-331 ERTDALA
+331 QRTDALA
-338 QLIAERSR
+338 ELIAERSR

-356 ILAVGV
+356 ILAICV
-362 YFIFRRFLSSR
+362 YFIFRHFLSSR

-383 RLSAGHGQIG
+383 RLSAGHADAG
-393 RDGGRESGR
+393 
-402 DGARPR
+402 RPR
-408 ADGAAAAAPDPAA
+408 TAGSVASGPAA
-421 QGAVPVPVDGD
+421 NVPVPVPVDGD

-445 IEEIDRRQRAL
+445 IDEIDRRQRAL
-456 AENERRFRDLVEGSI
+456 ADNERRFRDLVEGSI

-484 ANDSFATMLGLT
+484 ANDSFAAMLGLT

-507 SLVPVEERNG
+507 ALVPVEERNG

-524 LLDGGAATPRR
+524 LLDGGSTPRR

-579 ALVQSRDAAE
+579 ALRQSRDAAE

-637 ALIEELSDRHTAGA
+637 ALIEELSERHAASA

-722 LSISVDCPVDLELD
+722 LTISVDCPVDLELD

-761 QPGRIA
+761 QPGGIA
-767 IVARPC
+767 ISARPC
-773 AGDMVEL
+773 DGDMVEL
-780 TVADDGNGIAPE
+780 SVADDGNGIAQE

-826 HGTIGVESHPGQGTR
+826 HGTIGVESRPGQGTR
-841 FTLRFPRVIDAT
+841 FTLRFPRVTDPA

>member
-1 MDGMAS
+1 MAS
-7 TIVQS
+7 SIAES
-12 PPRPAALI
+12 PPRSGTLP
-20 PPGAQP
+20 QP
-26 GVQADM
+26 GTTAGPQPQVL
-32 RPAPQFPPPNRPR
+32 PAPQIPPSNQPR

-52 IALGLSVMALLVVLI
+52 ITLGLSVMALLVVLI

-82 TALSTNTLPEVIA
+82 TALSTTTLPEVIA

-110 PQLAAASSTPQRRS
+110 PQLAAATSTPQRRS

-142 MRGLLKEDG
+142 MRGLMKESG
-151 TEDGERD
+151 NEDGERD

-182 AEVTRQIDHGDR
+182 AEVTRQIDYGDR
-194 QAEAARGLSR
+194 QAEATRGLSR

-209 ESMPDTGAWAAR
+209 ESMPDTGAWAVR

-250 TLAELALLSGTVP
+250 TLADLARLPADAP
-263 DPTGQMMSTVQE
+263 DTTGQMMATVQE

-320 ALYDSIRDRSA
+320 TLYDSIRDQSA
-331 ERTDALA
+331 QRTDALA
-338 QLIAERSR
+338 ELIAERSR

-356 ILAVGV
+356 ILAVCV

-383 RLSAGHGQIG
+383 RLSASHGDAG
-393 RDGGRESGR
+393 RQ
-402 DGARPR
+402 R
-408 ADGAAAAAPDPAA
+408 ADGGAPAGPATKA
-421 QGAVPVPVDGD
+421 AVPVPVDGD

-456 AENERRFRDLVEGSI
+456 ADNERRFRDLVEGSI

-484 ANDSFATMLGLT
+484 ANDSFAAMLGLT

-507 SLVPVEERNG
+507 SLVPVDERNG

-524 LLDGGAATPRR
+524 LLDGGSTPRR

-541 PDGGSLWVEL
+541 PDGGRLWVEL

-579 ALVQSRDAAE
+579 ALRQSRDAAE
-589 RALCELKATQA
+589 RALCELKATQT

-637 ALIEELSDRHTAGA
+637 TLIEELSERHAAGA

-661 GDGMEMANLILS
+661 SDGMEMANLILS

-722 LSISVDCPVDLELD
+722 LTISIDCPGDLELD

-767 IVARPC
+767 ISARPF

-780 TVADDGNGIAPE
+780 SVADDGNGIAPE

-826 HGTIGVESHPGQGTR
+826 HGTIGVESRPGQGTR
-841 FTLRFPRVIDAT
+841 FILHFPRVIAAA

>member
-1 MDGMAS
+1 MAS
-7 TIVQS
+7 MIAQS
-12 PPRPAALI
+12 SPHTVISAAL
-20 PPGAQP
+20 PCATQPSGAQK
-26 GVQADM
+26 
-32 RPAPQFPPPNRPR
+32 PPPIRPR
-45 RFGIAVR
+45 RFGIAMR
-52 IALGLSVMALLVVLI
+52 ITLGLSVMALLVVLI

-82 TALSTNTLPEVIA
+82 TALSTSTLPEVIT
-95 SADLHGSLQKLVAQL
+95 SAELHGSLQKLVAQL
-110 PQLAAASSTPQRRS
+110 PQLAAAGSTPQRRS

-142 MRGLLKEDG
+142 MRGLMK
-151 TEDGERD
+151 DGETGDAERD
-158 GNVRL
+158 RNIRL

-182 AEVTRQIDHGDR
+182 AEITRQIEYGDH

-204 LAASM
+204 LAVSM
-209 ESMPDTGAWAAR
+209 ESLPDTGAWAAR

-227 RAAGATQLDH
+227 RAAGAMQLDH

-250 TLAELALLSGTVP
+250 TLADLARLTGGAP

-275 ELFSLLIAPGGL
+275 ELFSLLVAPGGL
-287 FHSAIDRL
+287 FESAIDRL

-320 ALYDSIRDRSA
+320 ALYDSIRDQSA
-331 ERTDALA
+331 ERTGALA
-338 QLIAERSR
+338 ELIADR
-346 TVMMLAGASI
+346 TRMVMMLAAASV

-362 YFIFRRFLSSR
+362 HFIFRRFLSSR

-383 RLSAGHGQIG
+383 RLSGDDL
-393 RDGGRESGR
+393 RNEK
-402 DGARPR
+402 
-408 ADGAAAAAPDPAA
+408 DP
-421 QGAVPVPVDGD
+421 VPVPVDGD

-445 IEEIDRRQRAL
+445 IDEIDRRQRAL
-456 AENERRFRDLVEGSI
+456 ADNERRFRDLVEGSI
-471 QGIIIHRDFHPLY
+471 QGIVIHRDFHPLY

-496 VAEVMALPSLL
+496 VADVMALPSLL
-507 SLVPVEERNG
+507 MLVPVEERQE
-517 LIDNYDR
+517 LIDIYDR
-524 LLDGGAATPRR
+524 LLDVGQASRRR
-535 RIRACR
+535 RIRARR
-541 PDGGSLWVEL
+541 PDGGGLWVEL

-579 ALVQSRDAAE
+579 ALRQSRDAAE
-589 RALCELKATQA
+589 RALGELKATQA

-637 ALIEELSDRHTAGA
+637 TLIEELSDRHAANA

-661 GDGMEMANLILS
+661 SDGMEMATLILS

-693 SDERRA
+693 SDERRP

-712 LHPTYKARAA
+712 LHPTYKARPA
-722 LSISVDCPVDLELD
+722 LTIAVDCPVELELD

-751 NALIHALDPE
+751 NALVHALDPE

-767 IVARPC
+767 IAAHAAV
-773 AGDMVEL
+773 GDMVEL
-780 TVADDGNGIAPE
+780 SVSDDGNGIAPE

-826 HGTIGVESHPGQGTR
+826 HGTIAAESRPGEGTR
-841 FTLRFPRVIDAT
+841 FTLRFPRITAA

>member
-1 MDGMAS
+1 MNGMAS
-7 TIVQS
+7 TIADN
-12 PPRPAALI
+12 PPRTGALI
-20 PPGAQP
+20 QP
-26 GVQADM
+26 GNQAGSQAQA
-32 RPAPQFPPPNRPR
+32 RQAPQFPPPNRPR
-45 RFGIAVR
+45 RFGIALR
-52 IALGLSVMALLVVLI
+52 ITLGLSVMALLVVLI
-67 GGVSMSSFRLFRAEV
+67 GGVSISSFRLFRAEV
-82 TALSTNTLPEVIA
+82 TALSTTTLPEVIA
-95 SADLHGSLQKLVAQL
+95 SADLHGSLQKLVAKL
-110 PQLAAASSTPQRRS
+110 PRLAAANTTPERRS
-124 IYDGLV
+124 IYDGVV
-130 TELDS
+130 TELES
-135 MQLLVAR
+135 MQFLVTR
-142 MRGLLKEDG
+142 MRGLMKEG
-151 TEDGERD
+151 GHEEGERN

-182 AEVTRQIDHGDR
+182 AEVTRQIEYGDR
-194 QAEAARGLSR
+194 QAEAARELSR
-204 LAASM
+204 LAASI
-209 ESMPDTGAWAAR
+209 ETMPGTGAWAVR
-221 IGALMA
+221 VGALMT

-250 TLAELALLSGTVP
+250 TLADLARLSANTP

-275 ELFSLLIAPGGL
+275 ELFSLLVAPGGL

-302 ALTGQARVLVETV
+302 ALTAQARVLVETV

-320 ALYDSIRDRSA
+320 TLNDSIRAQSA
-331 ERTDALA
+331 QRTDALVE
-338 QLIAERSR
+338 LIAERSR

-362 YFIFRRFLSSR
+362 YFIFRHFLSSR
-373 LVAMNRAVLA
+373 LVAMNQAVLA
-383 RLSAGHGQIG
+383 RLSASHERPG
-393 RDGGRESGR
+393 RQRSDGT
-402 DGARPR
+402 
-408 ADGAAAAAPDPAA
+408 APPVP
-421 QGAVPVPVDGD
+421 GVKEPVPVDGD

-445 IEEIDRRQRAL
+445 IDEIDRRQQAL

-484 ANDSFATMLGLT
+484 ANDSFAAMLGLT

-507 SLVPVEERNG
+507 ALVPAEERNG

-524 LLDGGAATPRR
+524 LLDGGSTPRR

-579 ALVQSRDAAE
+579 ALRQSRDAAE

-637 ALIEELSDRHTAGA
+637 SLIGELSDRHAASA
-651 LKKSDFQRFL
+651 LRKSDFERFL
-661 GDGMEMANLILS
+661 SDSMEMANLILS

-712 LHPTYKARAA
+712 LHPTYKSRTA
-722 LSISVDCPVDLELD
+722 LTISVDCPVDLELD

-751 NALIHALDPE
+751 NALIHALHPE
-761 QPGRIA
+761 QPGSIA
-767 IVARPC
+767 ISARPC
-773 AGDMVEL
+773 DGDMVEL
-780 TVADDGNGIAPE
+780 SVADDGNGIAPE

-826 HGTIGVESHPGQGTR
+826 HGTIGVESRPGHGTR
-841 FTLRFPRVIDAT
+841 FTLRFPRITDAA

>member
-1 MDGMAS
+1 MAS
-7 TIVQS
+7 SIAES
-12 PPRPAALI
+12 PPRPGTLI
-20 PPGAQP
+20 EPGTQPGAHP
-26 GVQADM
+26 QA
-32 RPAPQFPPPNRPR
+32 RPAPRFPPPNRPR

-52 IALGLSVMALLVVLI
+52 ITLGLSVMALLVVLI

-82 TALSTNTLPEVIA
+82 TALSTTTLPEVIA

-110 PQLAAASSTPQRRS
+110 PQLAAATSTPQRRS

-142 MRGLLKEDG
+142 MRGLMKESG
-151 TEDGERD
+151 NEDGERD

-182 AEVTRQIDHGDR
+182 AEVTRQIDYGDR

-204 LAASM
+204 LAASI
-209 ESMPDTGAWAAR
+209 ESMPDTGAWAVR

-227 RAAGATQLDH
+227 RAAGASQLDH

-250 TLAELALLSGTVP
+250 TLADLARLSADAP
-263 DPTGQMMSTVQE
+263 DATGQMMSTVQE
-275 ELFSLLIAPGGL
+275 ELFSLLIAPGGV

-320 ALYDSIRDRSA
+320 TLNDSIRDQSA
-331 ERTDALA
+331 QRTDALA
-338 QLIAERSR
+338 ELIAERSR

-356 ILAVGV
+356 ILAICV
-362 YFIFRRFLSSR
+362 YFIFRHFLSSR

-383 RLSAGHGQIG
+383 GLSAGHADAG
-393 RDGGRESGR
+393 RPWTAGSAASG
-402 DGARPR
+402 PTTNV
-408 ADGAAAAAPDPAA
+408 P
-421 QGAVPVPVDGD
+421 VPVPVDGD

-445 IEEIDRRQRAL
+445 IDEIDRRQRAL
-456 AENERRFRDLVEGSI
+456 ADNERRFRDLVEGSI

-484 ANDSFATMLGLT
+484 ANDSFAAMLGLT

-507 SLVPVEERNG
+507 ALVPVEERNG

-524 LLDGGAATPRR
+524 LLDGGSTPRR

-558 MDGPAIQAVVV
+558 MDGPAVQAVVV

-579 ALVQSRDAAE
+579 ALRQSRDAAE

-637 ALIEELSDRHTAGA
+637 ALIGELSDRHAASA

-722 LSISVDCPVDLELD
+722 LTISVDCPVDLELD

-761 QPGRIA
+761 QPGGIA
-767 IVARPC
+767 ISARPC
-773 AGDMVEL
+773 DGDMVEL
-780 TVADDGNGIAPE
+780 SVADDGNGIAQE

-826 HGTIGVESHPGQGTR
+826 HGTIGVESRPGQGTR
-841 FTLRFPRVIDAT
+841 FTLRFPRVTDPA